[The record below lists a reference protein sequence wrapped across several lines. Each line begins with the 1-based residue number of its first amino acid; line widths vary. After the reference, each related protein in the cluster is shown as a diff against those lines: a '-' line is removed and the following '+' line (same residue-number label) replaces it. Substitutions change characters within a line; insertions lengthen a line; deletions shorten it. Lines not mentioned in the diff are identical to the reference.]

1 MILVSGCLMG
11 DKCRYDG
18 KKCKNNQVIDYLKD
32 KAYIKVCPEVMGG
45 LDIPRI
51 PAEIVGDQV
60 ITKLGQDVTSEFN
73 LGAQLTLKIAQENNV
88 QLAILKAKSPSCGYG
103 QIYDGS
109 FSGKLIEKNGITS
122 ELLLKNKI
130 KIVNELTFTE

>member
-18 KKCKNNQVIDYLKD
+18 KICKNSQVIDYLKD

-51 PAEIVGDQV
+51 PAEIVEDKV
-60 ITKLGQDVTSEFN
+60 MTKLGQDVTHEFN

-103 QIYDGS
+103 QVYDGS

-130 KIVNELTFTE
+130 KIINEHTFTE